1 MAKKLSPYQAFKDNM
16 TDAEALLS
24 YARAFQ
30 NKRAKRMRRELR
42 SKVGDALGIRDS
54 QREALDCLE
63 SEDLFVVFMP
73 EGSLS
78 RDSFSDHQPLLRQ
91 SLVAACAALE
101 TYFADKAME
110 FVGPALNAEEL
121 PSRMKSINLTVGDWA
136 NIERKYKRRGWGVRE
151 IVGEH
156 LRVTS
161 STAPNKIGVVLST
174 IGVKKGWSQQVD
186 RLRAVESGTTERELN
201 EITARRNRIAH
212 SADRKGRGRVS
223 SKLEEVEQ
231 QIAAIQEVVDAL
243 EELLEKHEV

>member
-24 YARAFQ
+24 YARAFK
-30 NKRAKRMRRELR
+30 NKRARRMRKELR
-42 SKVGDALGIRDS
+42 SRVGNALGIRGS

-63 SEDLFVVFMP
+63 SKDLFVVFMP

-78 RDSFSDHQPLLRQ
+78 RDLFSDQQPLLRQ

-101 TYFADKAME
+101 TYVADKAME

-136 NIERKYKRRGWGVRE
+136 SIEGKYKRRGWGIRE
-151 IVGEH
+151 IVGDH
-156 LRVTS
+156 LREAS
-161 STAPNKIGVVLST
+161 STAPNKIGNVLST
-174 IGVKKGWSQQVD
+174 IGMKQWSQKVD
-186 RLRAVESGTTERELN
+186 RFRNVDSGTTVRELDD
-201 EITARRNRIAH
+201 ITERRNRIAH
-212 SADRKGRGRVS
+212 SADRKGRGRAS

-231 QIAAIQEVVDAL
+231 QIATIHELVDAL